1 MDKKTIGNTC
11 RNATI
16 TLLKFWKKYVP
27 MDICQDPAPIPTLIL
42 QKENSDTFIDKLIA
56 YLEKQNND

>member
-16 TLLKFWKKYVP
+16 TVLKLWKKYVP
-27 MDICQDPAPIPTLIL
+27 MDICQDPAPIPTLSEK
-42 QKENSDTFIDKLIA
+42 KETSETYIDQLIA
-56 YLEKQNND
+56 YLEKQE